1 MFKYLYKTFLITCLS
16 WSLLIMQSNALLA
29 QTASSPNGM
38 TTTDSNGIITHTQ
51 SYEFNKIKDSD
62 MLASITM
69 LAGGFVTGRMLASYR
84 PLTMDVMIAG
94 AAGAAF
100 IAGEIMSNM
109 KFKGVIDAMTL
120 EVQRKTD
127 GTVNEEQIQRLRD
140 LRQSYEEAKKA
151 TKTKKTLQL
160 AAAVGF
166 GAAAAASTYMAIT
179 EDTMAAT
186 CTATL
191 SAAQTALA
199 STSASPTEAA
209 ANAKCLPLITSYQT
223 AFAKFLTT
231 RVKPMVSIKLEN
243 ITGASESFLEAPS
256 NYCTGLPGATV
267 SAIAAKVGS
276 SCSTTVVNHVMN
288 QVNGN
293 VVKVSNSK
301 NSELLHKFLGTSPA
315 ALYAYENSKKQET
328 GIFSEISNLL
338 IPRAE
343 AGWMPLLGLGAAT
356 AASFFLITGATAF
369 ELDLMMFVPRNRAIA
384 FALFAGLAF
393 MASKSSDNVLK
404 KIEENLAKIDA
415 ILADLNKLAIG
426 SKAQNIAKTN
436 IAIKT
441 VNPATKNIQGTEA
454 VSKSNTPCLTSNDTA
469 NCEVLEN
476 KLSSMPGFSALPE
489 SFRTLA
495 TETMKVGNGVSGA
508 NGISGSTLSAA
519 DSLGGKANAIKN
531 LLKNRTSALEKRIG
545 NKYDSNKEKD
555 KFQAR
560 LAARIK
566 KELGKSGTTAT
577 GMMANLGT
585 SPIDSSGIPKED
597 VAEELKKDAA
607 AANITDIS
615 APASKDDSMK
625 LDFSDGSSGGTI
637 AGSGAG
643 SSSNSPEYDIPEN
656 QISGENGPSIFEVIS
671 SRYIKSGYP
680 KLLDEAPSNN

>member
-16 WSLLIMQSNALLA
+16 WSLLIVQSNALFA

-38 TTTDSNGIITHTQ
+38 TTTDSNGVITHTQ
-51 SYEFNKIKDSD
+51 SYGFEKIKDAD
-62 MLASITM
+62 MLTSITM

-100 IAGEIMSNM
+100 VAGEVLSNM
-109 KFKGVIDAMTL
+109 KFKGTIDAMTI

-140 LRQSYEEAKKA
+140 LKQSYEEAKKA

-179 EDTMAAT
+179 EDSMAAS
-186 CTATL
+186 CTVALNAAKAT
-191 SAAQTALA
+191 LA
-199 STSASPTEAA
+199 STSASPTEAPL
-209 ANAKCLPLITSYQT
+209 NAKCLPLITSYQA
-223 AFAKFLTT
+223 AFTKFLTT
-231 RVKPMVSIKLEN
+231 RSKPMVSIRLEN
-243 ITGASESFLEAPS
+243 ITGATESFLEAPT
-256 NYCTGLPGATV
+256 NYCSGLPGATV
-267 SAIAAKVGS
+267 SAVAAKIGAA
-276 SCSTTVVNHVMN
+276 CSTTVVTHVMN
-288 QVNGN
+288 QVDGN
-293 VVKVSNSK
+293 VIKVSKSNL
-301 NSELLHKFLGTSPA
+301 NLLHKFLGIAPSSLYVYDNSPKK
-315 ALYAYENSKKQET
+315 NSD
-328 GIFSEISNLL
+328 IFSEFSNLI

-369 ELDLMMFVPRNRAIA
+369 ELDLMMYVPRNRAIA
-384 FALFAGLAF
+384 FGLFAGLAF

-415 ILADLNKLAIG
+415 ILAELSRLALG
-426 SKAQNIAKTN
+426 SKAQNLVKSN

-441 VNPATKNIQGTEA
+441 VNPTTKNIPGD
-454 VSKSNTPCLTSNDTA
+454 VSANKGNTPCLTSNNTS

-495 TETMKVGNGVSGA
+495 TETMKVGSGVSGSD
-508 NGISGSTLSAA
+508 GISGSTLSAA
-519 DSLGGKANAIKN
+519 NALGGKANAIKN
-531 LLKNRTSALEKRIG
+531 LLKGRTSALEKLIG

-560 LAARIK
+560 LGARIK

-577 GMMANLGT
+577 GMMANLGMA
-585 SPIDSSGIPKED
+585 PIDSSAIAKED

-607 AANITDIS
+607 AGNVVDIS
-615 APASKDDSMK
+615 APAPKEDGMN
-625 LDFSDGSSGGTI
+625 LDFSDNASGAIAGAGNASSSGH
-637 AGSGAG
+637 
-643 SSSNSPEYDIPEN
+643 PEYDIPEN
-656 QISGENGPSIFEVIS
+656 QISGENGPTIFEVIS

-680 KLLDEAPSNN
+680 KLLEEAPSSN